1 MLLRRLN
8 TSDAEYCNDGHSL
21 LKLGFKSHFM
31 ECLVLKLSLQGA
43 IARHVLVGLAGILG
57 SVLAFPNT
65 SVEARIHQ
73 CFMKLTGT
81 AKILQLNE

>member
-8 TSDAEYCNDGHSL
+8 TSDAECCNDGHSL

-57 SVLAFPNT
+57 SA
-65 SVEARIHQ
+65 
-73 CFMKLTGT
+73 KLVQEYLHSQTQAWRPEST
-81 AKILQLNE
+81 ISAL